1 MLTEKESAQTLADR
15 ERVDEGYALANAI
28 WKSHGA
34 AAALRFAHQ
43 PPHGRVLQLG
53 LDLAEVD
60 RIIAGVG
67 SFYQPGFNDWPT
79 QWFKA
84 GDQYLERGR
93 KAVGSGYRE
102 TAAQMLFSA
111 AACYHMAGYM
121 HHDIGR
127 LLPIEQQSLARAAE
141 VYWEAAPYFSPPA
154 ERVEIPFGDT
164 TLPAFFR
171 LPPGV
176 ERPPC
181 VVLFGGANS
190 NRINMHAVSTYY
202 LERGIAALGFD
213 GPGQG
218 EYVAR
223 TGRPACTKDF
233 DRALSAVA
241 DWLQRD
247 GRVDGERIAAYSR
260 ATGGLFAV
268 HAAAHD
274 KRFKAVVVHPGSFN
288 WANFFFSKTTVRTL
302 VTHQLELYSYL
313 GARTLE
319 EGAHLIGEQLTLE
332 DVADKVD
339 FPILS
344 LCSVDDETMP
354 TSESELLRQRVKG
367 PVEIVAFP
375 GKGHGGPSR
384 LSLPLEADWLK
395 DKLGPNTK
403 GRR

>member
-1 MLTEKESAQTLADR
+1 MVEKDFMQLPADR
-15 ERVDEGYALANAI
+15 QKIDEGYALVNAI

-34 AAALRFAHQ
+34 ATALRFAHQ
-43 PPHGRVLQLG
+43 PPYGRVLQLG

-93 KAVGSGYRE
+93 KSVASGYRQ

-121 HHDIGR
+121 HHDIGQ
-127 LLPIEQQSLARAAE
+127 LLPVELESLTRAAHA
-141 VYWEAAPYFSPPA
+141 YWEAAPYFSPPA
-154 ERVEIPFGDT
+154 ARIQIPFGDA
-164 TLPAFFR
+164 TLPAFLR
-171 LPPGV
+171 LPRDV
-176 ERPPC
+176 DRPPC

-190 NRINMHAVSTYY
+190 NRINMHAVSDFYV
-202 LERGIAALGFD
+202 ERGLAALGFD

-218 EYVAR
+218 EYRVH
-223 TGRPACTKDF
+223 TGRPARTRDY

-241 DWLQRD
+241 DWLQQD
-247 GRVDGERIAAYSR
+247 ARVDGDRIAAYSR

-268 HAAAHD
+268 HAAALD

-288 WANFFFSKTTVRTL
+288 WSNFFFSKATVRTL

-313 GARTLE
+313 GAKTLE
-319 EGAHLIGEQLTLE
+319 EGEHLIREQLTLE
-332 DVADKVD
+332 DVAERVD

-354 TSESELLRQRVKG
+354 MAESELLRQRVKG
-367 PVEIVAFP
+367 PVEIVSFA
-375 GKGHGGPSR
+375 GKGHGGPNR
-384 LSLPLEADWLK
+384 LSLPLEADWLMSRLK
-395 DKLGPNTK
+395 K
-403 GRR
+403 